1 MKKSSSEQ
9 QSRIRKQFDSF
20 CKTLLKNEMIDYER
34 ERNYRL
40 KYEIS
45 FSELTQK
52 ELRQLEIMDDYI
64 VESEMFHVFD
74 YDIEV
79 KDELIGEALKSLPEK
94 KRNVILLSFFLDM
107 TDTEIAKYM
116 NLVRSTIHHHR
127 TSSLTVIDI
136 CKPYKNKIL
145 ADRIRKINDSISDIN
160 FVPFYSGEKVTAMLW
175 YAETN
180 FLGTV
185 LDKDIK
191 GIRIRQGNI
200 LIGDE
205 NTLRKCYKEERFN
218 SWMVGELL
226 VFNEDIIP
234 NTRRDD
240 YEKNSAYKELLS
252 QFTEWANEMSRQIR
266 HRSYERSLTQ
276 SDKKFLSDESV
287 TDVDGVDISLGTELD
302 SYDMDDSD
310 SVANTDLLSKL
321 SLLMDMGKKKTK
333 YNVLN
338 LNSKFTVDQKQ
349 TLEHVFDALYAKY
362 TNAKANDIIQT
373 IIDSF

>member
-64 VESEMFHVFD
+64 VESERFHVFD

-127 TSSLTVIDI
+127 TSSLIAL
-136 CKPYKNKIL
+136 KKIMEE
-145 ADRIRKINDSISDIN
+145 IR
-160 FVPFYSGEKVTAMLW
+160 T
-175 YAETN
+175 
-180 FLGTV
+180 
-185 LDKDIK
+185 
-191 GIRIRQGNI
+191 
-200 LIGDE
+200 
-205 NTLRKCYKEERFN
+205 
-218 SWMVGELL
+218 
-226 VFNEDIIP
+226 
-234 NTRRDD
+234 
-240 YEKNSAYKELLS
+240 
-252 QFTEWANEMSRQIR
+252 
-266 HRSYERSLTQ
+266 
-276 SDKKFLSDESV
+276 
-287 TDVDGVDISLGTELD
+287 
-302 SYDMDDSD
+302 
-310 SVANTDLLSKL
+310 
-321 SLLMDMGKKKTK
+321 GKKK
-333 YNVLN
+333 
-338 LNSKFTVDQKQ
+338 
-349 TLEHVFDALYAKY
+349 
-362 TNAKANDIIQT
+362 
-373 IIDSF
+373 